1 MTKSKGKVPALTEIN
16 SRGMRLTINK
26 EKEMKIQEN
35 NRWLW
40 VFYERLKLGGLIE
53 LLGAI
58 LDEVIMEGLMSTR
71 PGSTP

>member
-1 MTKSKGKVPALTEIN
+1 
-16 SRGMRLTINK
+16 MRLTINK